1 MGGFATVSDI
11 DAFERTPLVER
22 NLPESTYAAIRRTA
36 ETYPDDTALIF
47 FLQGTAYQQAVHFT
61 YRQWLGKLHQT
72 ANMLHDL
79 GLRPGE
85 TVSYILPN
93 LPQTYLALYSG
104 ETAGIANPINPL
116 LEPAGLAEILNAAQT
131 KILVTLA
138 PFPKTDIWEKV
149 AAIADSVPTLQTIL
163 QVDIANYLHGVKR
176 LAVGLMRLGKGKE
189 KVRAGVLDFDKT
201 LAKYPAERLASART
215 IDRDEIASY
224 FHTGGTTGAPKL
236 AIHTHFNEVYDAWMG
251 TVAVDVQRQERM
263 YLGLPLFHNYGAIA
277 VGLGA
282 WMADATLVMG
292 TPQGFRGEGVIP
304 NLWKIIDHY
313 KINSL
318 GAVPT
323 LFKALLNVPVGDAD
337 IGSLQVAICGS
348 APLPVELARQFTA
361 QTGVNILEGYG
372 LTESTSVSAV
382 NPRAGEPRIGS
393 IGLRYPYQEMRI
405 AQLEGDRFV
414 RFCAPNE
421 IGTVILRGPNVFPG
435 YKDEFQ
441 NRGVFLDNGD
451 GEGRW
456 LNTGDL
462 GYQDEDGFFWLTG
475 RQKELIIR
483 GGHNIDPR
491 QIEEPMHRHPAVA
504 LAAAVGRPD
513 ARVGELPV
521 VYVELKPGATT
532 TAEELLEFARANIAE
547 QAAVPKQIRVV
558 EHMPLTAVGKIAKL
572 PLACEQVADVI
583 EQELTQIVGIAR
595 HTVEIISD
603 RKLGLVAK
611 VQIVAMPGVDAA
623 MLEVQI
629 RQAIGQYAVRIDLQ
643 VSDDAA

>member
-1 MGGFATVSDI
+1 MGGFATVADI
-11 DAFERTPLVER
+11 EAFEAVPLAER

-36 ETYPDDTALIF
+36 ESYPDDIALIF
-47 FLQGTAYQQAVHFT
+47 FLQGTAYQQSVQFT
-61 YRQWLGKLHQT
+61 YREWLGKLHQT

-93 LPQTYLALYSG
+93 LPQTYWTLYGG
-104 ETAGIANPINPL
+104 EAAGIANPINPL
-116 LEPAGLAEILNAAQT
+116 LEPAGLAEIMNAAQT

-138 PFPKTDIWEKV
+138 PFPRTDIWEKV
-149 AAIADSVPTLQTIL
+149 ASIADSVPTLQTIL

-176 LAVGLMRLGKGKE
+176 LAVGLMRWGKGKE
-189 KVRAGVLDFDKT
+189 KVRARVLDFDKT
-201 LAKYPAERLASART
+201 LARYPADRLVSGRV
-215 IDRDEIASY
+215 IRPDDIASY

-236 AIHTHFNEVYDAWMG
+236 AMHTHFNEVYDAWMG
-251 TVAVDVQRQERM
+251 AVAVDVQRGERM

-282 WMADATLVMG
+282 WIACATLVMG

-313 KINSL
+313 KITSL

-323 LFKALLNVPVGDAD
+323 LFKALLNVPIGDAD
-337 IGSLQVAICGS
+337 IRSLQVAICGS

-372 LTESTSVSAV
+372 LTEGTSVSSV
-382 NPRAGEPRIGS
+382 NPRRGEPRIGS
-393 IGLRYPYQEMRI
+393 IGLRYAYQEMRT
-405 AQLEGDRFV
+405 AELDGDRLV
-414 RFCAPNE
+414 RFCEPNE
-421 IGTVILRGPNVFPG
+421 IGTVIIRGPNVFPG
-435 YKDEFQ
+435 YKDEFH
-441 NRGVFLDNGD
+441 NRGIFIDADD
-451 GEGRW
+451 GKGRW

-513 ARVGELPV
+513 PRVGELPV
-521 VYVELKPGATT
+521 VYVELKPGATAT
-532 TAEELLEFARANIAE
+532 PEELLAFARENIAE
-547 QAAVPKQIRVV
+547 QAAVPKQIRII

-572 PLACEQVADVI
+572 PLTFEQVADVVNGEL
-583 EQELTQIVGIAR
+583 EQIQEIAQKS
-595 HTVEIISD
+595 VEVISD
-603 RKLGLVAK
+603 RRIGLLAIVK
-611 VQIVAMPGVDAA
+611 VTAMPGADKKA
-623 MLEVQI
+623 LEQRI
-629 RQAIGQYAVRIDLQ
+629 RQALGQYHFRVDLQ
-643 VSDDAA
+643 MAG